1 MQKQELFGAKR
12 RNSLLVPPF
21 GKNPTQLV
29 VSLIPLAGPPLFNF
43 NELAEIQDEPPPPP
57 PPSSSVMRFDR
68 NVIMSRREGGER
80 RATVRTIASTIRGGD
95 TCKRILKGYTFTL
108 LAARTMLYSRKFN
121 LQGGKLEHL
130 KWKKK
135 TFSIPLLTLTQVLM
149 NLCTR
154 EKCYFAIVARYFH
167 SMD

>member
-1 MQKQELFGAKR
+1 MIAKRERRKKRRRREKKKLQKQELFGAKR

-43 NELAEIQDEPPPPP
+43 NELAEIQDGPPPPP

-80 RATVRTIASTIRGGD
+80 RATVRTIASTIRGGGD
-95 TCKRILKGYTFTL
+95 TCKRILNAGLYTPCGT
-108 LAARTMLYSRKFN
+108 N
-121 LQGGKLEHL
+121 NV
-130 KWKKK
+130 
-135 TFSIPLLTLTQVLM
+135 I
-149 NLCTR
+149 
-154 EKCYFAIVARYFH
+154 
-167 SMD
+167 

>member
-1 MQKQELFGAKR
+1 M
-12 RNSLLVPPF
+12 
-21 GKNPTQLV
+21 
-29 VSLIPLAGPPLFNF
+29 
-43 NELAEIQDEPPPPP
+43 
-57 PPSSSVMRFDR
+57 
-68 NVIMSRREGGER
+68 ER

-167 SMD
+167 SMDGLKISFEFFFFFKVKSSLSVISSSSERV